1 MEFET
6 FKEEL
11 LDHLRQILGE
21 EKRICFQSV
30 EKNNGIQE
38 EAVVTPGGREADCP
52 YHLSPGV
59 FENWEMGKRNTGGD
73 FQRDSSAKCTSG
85 KGGRFFFG

>member
-21 EKRICFQSV
+21 EKKNLLSV
-30 EKNNGIQE
+30 RGKEQRDSGGSSSD
-38 EAVVTPGGREADCP
+38 PGGREADCP

-59 FENWEMGKRNTGGD
+59 F
-73 FQRDSSAKCTSG
+73 
-85 KGGRFFFG
+85 